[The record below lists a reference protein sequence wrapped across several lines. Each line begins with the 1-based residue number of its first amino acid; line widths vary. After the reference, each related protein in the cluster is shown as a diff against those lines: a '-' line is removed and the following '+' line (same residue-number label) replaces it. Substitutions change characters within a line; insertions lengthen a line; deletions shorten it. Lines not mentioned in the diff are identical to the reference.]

1 MGRRFAPK
9 KSRVTDI
16 LLSYFVLLLLHA
28 NIALLLLPKVGG
40 ELPYSYFRAA
50 RVDLLLLVG

>member
-1 MGRRFAPK
+1 M
-9 KSRVTDI
+9 VTDI

-40 ELPYSYFRAA
+40 ELSYSYFRVA

>member
-1 MGRRFAPK
+1 M
-9 KSRVTDI
+9 VTDI